1 MTAPAPAKYSDSGG
15 SGSEPCL
22 HVMPVF
28 FFEFQNVDIC
38 LGASEGPLS
47 QHIVQQAANQPGTV
61 LNFSSKLFCIIA
73 VCGSNRNKFSVA
85 DPAAVG
91 GSGQPLFVR
100 RGGGGGYL

>member
-1 MTAPAPAKYSDSGG
+1 
-15 SGSEPCL
+15 
-22 HVMPVF
+22 MPVF
-28 FFEFQNVDIC
+28 FFKFQNVDIC

-100 RGGGGGYL
+100 RGGGGGIYRWKRCLSTGTSTLHFVHEDGIY